1 MAGRIKKTPIRR
13 IKKSASNGALLFLP
27 LIVFSVFLIPW
38 GPVAV
43 HQHILAWRRSRSA
56 QRTGVLLDAD
66 MKVIT
71 QDAYLGKTVDI
82 RGVVDYFEGEYQIK
96 VFSARNITVHD

>member
-1 MAGRIKKTPIRR
+1 
-13 IKKSASNGALLFLP
+13 
-27 LIVFSVFLIPW
+27 
-38 GPVAV
+38 
-43 HQHILAWRRSRSA
+43 
-56 QRTGVLLDAD
+56 

>member
-1 MAGRIKKTPIRR
+1 MKDLVVKDIYTTTDPSSSSKGAMTMTCEQ
-13 IKKSASNGALLFLP
+13 NGTE
-27 LIVFSVFLIPW
+27 ITV
-38 GPVAV
+38 
-43 HQHILAWRRSRSA
+43 
-56 QRTGVLLDAD
+56 RTGVLLDAD